1 MHYYMVWQSY
11 FPFQSLYSSVIVAG
25 GNTLLQG
32 FTDRLNKD
40 LSTKTPPVSLLYLH
54 LTVAKYFGRPNII
67 YIYIYMGI
75 YNRSGLI

>member
-1 MHYYMVWQSY
+1 
-11 FPFQSLYSSVIVAG
+11 VAG

-54 LTVAKYFGRPNII
+54 LTVTKYFGRPNI
-67 YIYIYMGI
+67 IYIYMGI

>member
-1 MHYYMVWQSY
+1 
-11 FPFQSLYSSVIVAG
+11 VIVAG

-67 YIYIYMGI
+67 YITGVV
-75 YNRSGLI
+75 